1 MKISG
6 KTNKQLSA
14 KSEKAAAAKFGGH
27 RQIASGALH
36 FAKGDIKTERYL
48 IEDKITRG
56 DSFTLTSALW
66 DKIRKEALHARKRPL
81 FRITLGNGKTV
92 VVAQEDDFLELL
104 NNQ

>member
-14 KSEKAAAAKFGGH
+14 KSEKAAAAKFNGR

-36 FAKGDIKTERYL
+36 FAKGDIKTDIYL

-56 DSFTLTSALW
+56 DRFNLTSKLW
-66 DKIRKEALHARKRPL
+66 DKLRLEALQARKRPL
-81 FRITLGNGKTV
+81 FRITLGNGRTV
-92 VVAQEDDFLELL
+92 IVTQEDDFLALL